1 MGYEILGKNAM
12 LDALGALAI
21 YAGLLNDSDVEISG
35 GSPAY
40 ARKSITWGAAANGSK
55 ALSNSPVFDIPAGV
69 TVSKI
74 IICSAVSGGTT
85 YATYDATNEAFGG
98 QGTYTITSGS
108 INLNA

>member
-1 MGYEILGKNAM
+1 MAYEIAGKNKM
-12 LDALGALAI
+12 LDDLGVVAI
-21 YAGLLNDSDVEISG
+21 YAGLLDGSDVEVTG

-74 IICSAVSGGTT
+74 ILCSALTGGTT
-85 YATYDATNEAFGG
+85 YATYDATNETFAG

-108 INLNA
+108 IDLNL